1 MLLRIV
7 ALYLSDSL
15 TMGITIYI
23 YIYICTIIFKLKIH
37 RSVSCPTFHPNLHL
51 PATDKGKTYYIN
63 STLTIENLIVR
74 NSIVYYNNNNNQK
87 LFRSLLLFDSRVN
100 FESAVTD

>member
-23 YIYICTIIFKLKIH
+23 YIYTVIFKLKIH

-63 STLTIENLIVR
+63 STLTIENRR
-74 NSIVYYNNNNNQK
+74 NSIVYYNNNNQK

-100 FESAVTD
+100 FESVVTD

>member
-23 YIYICTIIFKLKIH
+23 YIYTIIFKLKIH

-63 STLTIENLIVR
+63 STLTIENRR
-74 NSIVYYNNNNNQK
+74 NSIVYYNNNNQK

-100 FESAVTD
+100 FESVVTD

>member
-23 YIYICTIIFKLKIH
+23 YIYTVIFKLKIH